1 MNMNKLFTH
10 GVIVAALLAITSMPT
25 QAATKD
31 KKKANPLPIPVN
43 QLTKRPA
50 ENKASVAAGKKHYN
64 KACVYCHGRKGA
76 GKGPVAYFLS
86 RDTGPHPRDFTAG
99 VYKFRSTQSG
109 ELPMDE
115 DLFRTITKGIPG
127 FMPGFDGM
135 SVADRWELVYYIKS
149 LSPEFKGARPE
160 ALKIVGSPQPMSA
173 MSVRRGYKVYQK
185 FKCWECHGGGGEGD
199 GKKSRDLVDDW
210 DFRLPPSNLTM
221 PSSFK
226 NGQRP
231 EDIYRSVMG
240 GLDGGAMPSYAD
252 FLEGEEREAWHLVN
266 YIRSL
271 SRERR

>member
-1 MNMNKLFTH
+1 MNMKKLFTH
-10 GVIVAALLAITSMPT
+10 GVTVAALLAMVTIPAQS
-25 QAATKD
+25 ATKD
-31 KKKANPLPIPVN
+31 KKKANPLPITVN
-43 QLTKRPA
+43 LLTKRPA
-50 ENKASVAAGKKHYN
+50 ENKANVTAGKKTYN

-99 VYKFRSTQSG
+99 VYKFRSTQNG

-115 DLFRTITKGIPG
+115 DLFRTITNGVPG
-127 FMPGFDGM
+127 FMPGFSGM
-135 SVADRWELVYYIKS
+135 KVADRWKLVYYIKS
-149 LSPEFKGARPE
+149 FYPDFKGARPE
-160 ALKIVGSPQPMSA
+160 ALKFVGKPEPMTAS
-173 MSVRRGYKVYQK
+173 SVRRGYKLYQK
-185 FKCWECHGGGGEGD
+185 FKCWECHGGGGAGD
-199 GKKSRDLVDDW
+199 GKKAPDLVDDW
-210 DFRLPPSNLTM
+210 DFRLPPTNLTM

-252 FLEGEEREAWHLVN
+252 FLEGEEGEAWHLVN
-266 YIRSL
+266 YIRAL